1 MSRVAAAH
9 EDGATLAM
17 CADGV
22 GLWTPWVAAGQVVA
36 PGQALGELEV
46 LGVRERVIAGGTRA
60 GRVVAVAGARHHR
73 LPVDFGAALVTLD
86 LALGVAI
93 DAAGPDAA
101 SATVGGGLRFVAPSS
116 GRFYGRPGPGKPA
129 FVTVGEVIAV
139 GHTVCLL
146 EVMKTFHRVTYGGAG
161 LPDRAKVIAIAI
173 ADDADVNP
181 GDVILHLEAVP

>member
-1 MSRVAAAH
+1 MTRMASAREHA
-9 EDGATLAM
+9 ATLEL

-22 GLWTPWVAAGQVVA
+22 GLWTPWIAVGQLIA
-36 PGQALGELEV
+36 PGHAIGELEV
-46 LGVRERVIAGGTRA
+46 LGVSERLIAGGTRA
-60 GRVVAVAGARHHR
+60 GRATAVAGVRHHR

-86 LALGVAI
+86 LTLGVTI
-93 DAAGPDAA
+93 SDATPGAATAAA
-101 SATVGGGLRFVAPSS
+101 SGGLRFVAPSS

-129 FVTVGEVIAV
+129 FVTVGDEIAV

-161 LPDRAKVIAIAI
+161 LPDRARVTAIAI

-181 GDVILHLEAVP
+181 GDVILHLEAVS